1 MVDYD
6 SAAQAVQD
14 ENADPAFL
22 ARIAYE
28 NPEFGPN
35 VAAHPRA
42 YPGLLAWIAQFG
54 TAEAKQIVARRRN
67 ELPEGASINNDG
79 TATSSPAADADAQPA
94 ASAQSAASAH
104 PIISAQPA
112 INAQPIAANAQ
123 PAPRSAEPVREKP
136 ATEKPVQERPAQAR
150 PASVTAEA
158 SQPSHGFTPA
168 QALDPTTDPMT
179 QHNIAEY
186 APELRVYL
194 AQNPSIYPELLA
206 WLGTLHDPDIDAAIA
221 ARDSH

>member
-6 SAAQAVQD
+6 LAAQAVQD

-42 YPGLLAWIAQFG
+42 YPGLLAWISQFG
-54 TAEAKQIVARRRN
+54 TDQARRIVEQRADD
-67 ELPEGASINNDG
+67 LPLNARMSMPRASHTDAAPNS
-79 TATSSPAADADAQPA
+79 TPARDESARPVE
-94 ASAQSAASAH
+94 SAQTEAPAET
-104 PIISAQPA
+104 PENQQQP
-112 INAQPIAANAQ
+112 
-123 PAPRSAEPVREKP
+123 
-136 ATEKPVQERPAQAR
+136 T
-150 PASVTAEA
+150 
-158 SQPSHGFTPA
+158 HGFTAA
-168 QALDPTTDPMT
+168 QALDPATDPMT

-194 AQNPSIYPELLA
+194 AQNPNIYPELLT
-206 WLGTLHDPDIDAAIA
+206 WLGSLNDPQINAAIA
-221 ARDSH
+221 QRR

>member
-6 SAAQAVQD
+6 AAAKAMQD

-54 TAEAKQIVARRRN
+54 TAEARQIVEQRGD
-67 ELPEGASINNDG
+67 LPQGASASVMTPAQG
-79 TATSSPAADADAQPA
+79 VSSESDISESRQPLSRMERAARSEPVQQAIANAAAEFDRPAA
-94 ASAQSAASAH
+94 
-104 PIISAQPA
+104 
-112 INAQPIAANAQ
+112 
-123 PAPRSAEPVREKP
+123 
-136 ATEKPVQERPAQAR
+136 
-150 PASVTAEA
+150 
-158 SQPSHGFTPA
+158 QPSHGFTAQQATDPA
-168 QALDPTTDPMT
+168 TDPMT

-194 AQNPSIYPELLA
+194 ARNPNIYPELLT
-206 WLGTLHDPDIDAAIA
+206 WLGTLNDPQINAAIA
-221 ARDSH
+221 ARR

>member
-67 ELPEGASINNDG
+67 ELPQGASINNDEPS
-79 TATSSPAADADAQPA
+79 ASSPAAD
-94 ASAQSAASAH
+94 AQSAASAH
-104 PIISAQPA
+104 PIISTQSAT
-112 INAQPIAANAQ
+112 NAQPTATAQ
-123 PAPRSAEPVREKP
+123 PAPRSAEPVREKS
-136 ATEKPVQERPAQAR
+136 ATEKPVQERPVQER
-150 PASVTAEA
+150 PMPVKAEP
-158 SQPSHGFTPA
+158 SQPSHGFTPV